1 MLKEGKMYILKDEE
15 LRVEIIQLHHDV
27 PVAEHGGKWKITE
40 LVMQN
45 YWWLGITKDMGKYM
59 EGCNICQR
67 MKNRTKVLIRKL
79 KLSEVLEKL

>member
-45 YWWLGITKDMGKYM
+45 YWWLGITKDMGKYI

-79 KLSEVLEKL
+79 KLSKVLEKL

>member
-45 YWWLGITKDMGKYM
+45 YWWLGITKDMGKYI

>member
-15 LRVEIIQLHHDV
+15 LRVEIIQLHHEV